1 MEDPAYQ
8 TEGRR
13 PFAGLQQTSQ
23 GRASRGGCFWGFGLG
38 CFTSLLVLVMV
49 PFMMLAMMGR
59 VVTDAVTNQVTTSAM
74 EDLDLAEMVDEGK
87 IPIQRLELNGVITG
101 EWTSAWYTD
110 PTSDVAVLEAIQA
123 ATKNESIMGL
133 LIAVNSPGGSVT
145 ASDNLYHALECFK
158 QARPGR
164 KVIITGGDLVAS
176 GAYYLA
182 MQADWIRVQ
191 PTSVV
196 GSIGVIMP
204 GINLSGLATRIG
216 LQDNSIA
223 SGASKDIGNPLK
235 PINPAHNA
243 VLKTVVDGMYARFVE
258 LVAKGRKMQIEEV
271 KKIADGR
278 VFTAADALNL
288 RLVDDIGY
296 ADTIEPRI
304 AELFNCEVDDLYF
317 YESTAEEN
325 ALKVF
330 FSTLPKA
337 FGAGIAEALMEQP
350 SAVPQY
356 RW

>member
-23 GRASRGGCFWGFGLG
+23 GRTSRGGCFWGFGLG
-38 CFTSLLVLVMV
+38 CFTSLLVLVML

-59 VVTDAVTNQVTTSAM
+59 VVTDAVTSQMTTSAM
-74 EDLDLAEMVDEGK
+74 KDPDLTEMVDEGK

-110 PTSDVAVLEAIQA
+110 PTSDVAVLEAIKA
-123 ATKNESIMGL
+123 ATKDESIMGL

-145 ASDNLYHALECFK
+145 ASDNLYHALELFK

-164 KVIITGGDLVAS
+164 KVIITGGDVVAS

-191 PTSVV
+191 PTSIV

-243 VLKTVVDGMYARFVE
+243 VLKTVV
-258 LVAKGRKMQIEEV
+258 EEV